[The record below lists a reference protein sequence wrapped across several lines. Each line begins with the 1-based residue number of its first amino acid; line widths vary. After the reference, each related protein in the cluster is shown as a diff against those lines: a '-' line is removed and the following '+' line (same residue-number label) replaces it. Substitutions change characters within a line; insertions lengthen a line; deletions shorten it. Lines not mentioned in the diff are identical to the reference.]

1 MTIDIPATLDL
12 DIFIPTM
19 PLPRN
24 GHSNRWAL
32 AEMLLKSTYISEK
45 DNTVCSPFT
54 RVDSK
59 ARWGKPFL
67 QLYGKDPESM
77 LCAAKATV
85 KKVTGLME
93 GHDITQMGIDDTSLG
108 DWIANQANMKDQGQ
122 PEAGAEAMKQKQME
136 NATRREQDS
145 GKREDLQQGEKGQR

>member
-1 MTIDIPATLDL
+1 M
-12 DIFIPTM
+12 
-19 PLPRN
+19 
-24 GHSNRWAL
+24 
-32 AEMLLKSTYISEK
+32 LKSTYISEK

-85 KKVTGLME
+85 KKAPGLME
-93 GHDITQMGIDDTSLG
+93 GHDTTQMGIDDTGLG
-108 DWIANQANMKDQGQ
+108 DWIAKRANMRDQGQ
-122 PEAGAEAMKQKQME
+122 PEARATAMKISRWRTPPGRSRIAVKEKIVNM
-136 NATRREQDS
+136 
-145 GKREDLQQGEKGQR
+145 GEKGQRRLSRQ